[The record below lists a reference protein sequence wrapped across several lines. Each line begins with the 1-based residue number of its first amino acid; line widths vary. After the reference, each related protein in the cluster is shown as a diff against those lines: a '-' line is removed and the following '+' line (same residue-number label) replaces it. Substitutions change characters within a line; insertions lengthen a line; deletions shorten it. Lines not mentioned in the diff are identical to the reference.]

1 MAQSTNEVED
11 SIAAGAASN
20 SSAAAAPSTDEIRAQ
35 IAQTRVELSGTI
47 DAIQQRLSP
56 SRVIAD
62 AQASIAEATLSGASR
77 VARGTADSAASVL
90 KTIRQNPVPVT
101 LFGAAAGLIVQGV
114 RMRRHSISSHTRQ
127 DPWLHDHLSLVRAS
141 DSTGSGFV
149 IAAAA
154 GIACWAIWRTQRG
167 RYDAVSERSDD

>member
-1 MAQSTNEVED
+1 MAQSTNEVEG

-20 SSAAAAPSTDEIRAQ
+20 SSAAASPSTDEIRAQ

-62 AQASIAEATLSGASR
+62 ARASIAEATLSGASR

-101 LFGAAAGLIVQGV
+101 IFGAAAGLIVQAV
-114 RMRRHSISSHTRQ
+114 RMRRHSITSLTRR
-127 DPWLHDHLSLVRAS
+127 DPWLPDRAS

-149 IAAAA
+149 VAAAA
-154 GIACWAIWRTQRG
+154 GIACWAMWRTQRR